1 MSATVIELIIS
12 ELGPVE
18 SVLSVDKCAFA
29 YFSKFTEI
37 QQEDTD
43 TISYV
48 DFSIARNGSKLELY
62 GKNFSGTSE
71 LILPQLIHKNNLLEF
86 DELFKTMVSM
96 VHNHYVKRDN
106 TSVDLV
112 KKFLA
117 TSPDASNE
125 REFMDLWA
133 KFYKSECQSEC
144 SRCAVINSAMYNVH
158 GC

>member
-12 ELGPVE
+12 ELGPIE

-37 QQEDTD
+37 QQDDTD
-43 TISYV
+43 MIPYV
-48 DFSIARNGSKLELY
+48 DFSIVRNGTKLKLY
-62 GKNFSGTSE
+62 GKIFSGESE
-71 LILPQLIHKNNLLEF
+71 LISPQLIQKNNLLEF
-86 DELFKTMVSM
+86 DDLFKSMVNT

-106 TSVDLV
+106 TTVDLI

-117 TSPDASNE
+117 MSPDASNE
-125 REFMDLWA
+125 SEFMDLWA
-133 KFYKSECQSEC
+133 KFYKCERQSEC